1 MQTIKSSSWA
11 NYWQTNPEG
20 FNEIMNL
27 STKYFANKLNDKY
40 PLLKNDRVLDI
51 GCGPGF
57 LFNEIVNKVDL
68 FVGTDIS
75 DKYIEICKN
84 NNLNTSST
92 HFVVSKAYDFE
103 TYRKLILDNR
113 VNKVVMLSVLQ
124 YYQNKEMIIKLI
136 NNLKEISKYQKFTF
150 LIADIIPENHS
161 IIGDIVSISYNS
173 VKKNYT
179 LKFIKFLCYA
189 LFSDYR
195 KIKKNGLLNI
205 KPEFF
210 VKLANDLN
218 VKITVVKNI
227 TIHSGRYSVLLDFN

>member
-1 MQTIKSSSWA
+1 MHIIPSSNWT

-20 FNEIMNL
+20 FNDIMNL
-27 STKYFANKLNDKY
+27 STKYFADKLYDKY
-40 PLLKNDRVLDI
+40 PLIKNDRVLDI

-57 LFNEIVNKVDL
+57 LFNEIVKKVEL

-75 DKYIEICKN
+75 DNYIKVCN
-84 NNLNTSST
+84 SSSSITPNT
-92 HFVVSKAYDFE
+92 HFLVSDAYDFE
-103 TYRKLILDNR
+103 TYGKLILEYR
-113 VNKVVMLSVLQ
+113 INKVIMLSVLQ
-124 YYQNKEMIIKLI
+124 YYQNTEMIIKLI
-136 NNLKEISKYQKFTF
+136 SHFKEISRHQKFTF

-161 IIGDIVSISYNS
+161 VLGDVASISYNS
-173 VKKNYT
+173 IKKNYAF
-179 LKFIKFLCYA
+179 KFIKFICYA

-195 KIKKNGLLNI
+195 KIKKSGLLKI

-210 VKLANDLN
+210 VKLADDLN